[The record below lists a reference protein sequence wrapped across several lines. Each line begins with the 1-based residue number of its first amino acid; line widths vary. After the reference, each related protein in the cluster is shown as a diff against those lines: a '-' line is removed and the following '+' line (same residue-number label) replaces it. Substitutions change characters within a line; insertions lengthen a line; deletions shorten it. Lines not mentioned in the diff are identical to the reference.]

1 MDLVM
6 IIYDLTSNFPKEE
19 VYGLS
24 SQIKRCCVS
33 IPSNIAEGSRR
44 FSKKDFKHF
53 LTIAYGSGAELET
66 QLELA
71 KRLKFIEDKSYQK
84 AESLLIEI
92 MKMLNK
98 LIRNLGQ

>member
-1 MDLVM
+1 M